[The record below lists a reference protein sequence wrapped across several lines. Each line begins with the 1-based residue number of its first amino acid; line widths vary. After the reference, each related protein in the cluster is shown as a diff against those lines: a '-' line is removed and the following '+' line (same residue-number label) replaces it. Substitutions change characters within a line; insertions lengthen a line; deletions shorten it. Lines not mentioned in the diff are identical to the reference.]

1 MADQKIDEQ
10 KAVNLE
16 NQILTILAQEEEIHI
31 VMSALIVVIAT
42 LIVSTNSQEK
52 VFEALNLTDQLIRDT
67 TASITKR
74 WRADDNVPV
83 H

>member
-1 MADQKIDEQ
+1 MADQKIDEK

-16 NQILTILAQEEEIHI
+16 NQILTVLAQEEEIHV
-31 VMSALIVVIAT
+31 VMSALIVVIST

-52 VFEALNLTDQLIRDT
+52 VFEALDLTEQLIRDT
-67 TASITKR
+67 TVSITKR
-74 WRADDNVPV
+74 WRTDDNAPV

>member
-1 MADQKIDEQ
+1 MADQKIDAK

-16 NQILTILAQEEEIHI
+16 NQILTILAQEEEIHV

-52 VFEALNLTDQLIRDT
+52 VFEALDLTEQLIRDT

-74 WRADDNVPV
+74 WRTDDNAPV